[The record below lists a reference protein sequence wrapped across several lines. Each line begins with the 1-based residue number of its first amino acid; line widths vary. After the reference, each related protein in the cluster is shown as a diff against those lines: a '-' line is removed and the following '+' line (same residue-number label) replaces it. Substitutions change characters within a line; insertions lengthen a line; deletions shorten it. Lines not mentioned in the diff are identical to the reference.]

1 MANKKTFSNLLIIL
15 LISIIV
21 AVVTFSTTL
30 WYSQQNTS
38 TPNIGTW
45 FTKVFQSGPEATA
58 QPVFHPLDK
67 VVVSVKGERQ
77 THFVM
82 LELAVQTHY
91 PERIKQIDNYMPLVR
106 NALLKM
112 FSKKRYEE
120 LQNQQTIEQLQQEV
134 KQTLTDAFANTTIAR
149 DIDDVLFTK
158 YVIQ

>member
-1 MANKKTFSNLLIIL
+1 MANKKTLFNLLFLLLFSIL
-15 LISIIV
+15 V
-21 AVVTFSTTL
+21 AAITFAATL
-30 WYSQQNTS
+30 WYSQQNAPS
-38 TPNIGTW
+38 ASMNAW
-45 FTKVFQSGPEATA
+45 LASLFQSEPEATR
-58 QPVFHPLDK
+58 QPAFHSLDK
-67 VVVSVKGERQ
+67 IVVSVKGERQ

-91 PERIKQIDNYMPLVR
+91 PERIKQIDSYMPLVR

-149 DIDDVLFTK
+149 DIDDVLLTK
-158 YVIQ
+158 YVVQ

>member
-1 MANKKTFSNLLIIL
+1 MTNKKTLSNLFIIL

-21 AVVTFSTTL
+21 AVATFSATL

-38 TPNIGTW
+38 TPNIDSW
-45 FTKVFQSGPEATA
+45 ITKVFQSEPEATA
-58 QPVFHPLDK
+58 QPAFHPLDK

-77 THFVM
+77 THYVM
-82 LELAVQTHY
+82 IELAVQTHY
-91 PERIKQIDNYMPLVR
+91 PERIKQIDSYMPLVR

-112 FSKKRYEE
+112 FSKKKYEE
-120 LQNQQTIEQLQQEV
+120 LQNQQSIDQLQQEV
-134 KQTLTDAFANTTIAR
+134 KQTLTAAFANTTIAR